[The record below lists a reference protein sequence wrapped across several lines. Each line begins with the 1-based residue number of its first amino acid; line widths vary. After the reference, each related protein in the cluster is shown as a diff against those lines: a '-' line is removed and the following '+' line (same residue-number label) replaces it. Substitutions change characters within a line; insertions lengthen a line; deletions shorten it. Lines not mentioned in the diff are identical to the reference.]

1 MTNRTVQI
9 YGYGF
14 GSTDATMTVTLDGTT
29 IFNGAVTT
37 ANQPVP
43 ALPDLNLETDT
54 VPICSFE
61 LPVAF
66 NGTKPMTCQVTNGT
80 IIFAQILA
88 NYAVIPNPIYTQSE
102 LEILNSDSSSSYQE
116 RYDVYAAHATPPF
129 TQEETNILMNMSLPF
144 KDPSKVAIL
153 TSHNLLPASSSGP
166 DTYINVNGSGDP
178 RSDVTIN
185 NSSQVQGVAGGLDG
199 TKWYT
204 IQNGSTLAYTLNAI
218 SGTLIGT

>member
-43 ALPDLNLETDT
+43 TLPDLNLDT
-54 VPICSFE
+54 NNVPICSFE
-61 LPVAF
+61 LPVTF
-66 NGTKPMTCQVTNGT
+66 SGLKPMTCQVTNGT
-80 IIFAQILA
+80 IIFTQILA
-88 NYAVIPNPIYTQSE
+88 NYAVILNPIYTTDE
-102 LEILNSDSSSSYQE
+102 LEILHSNDELSYE
-116 RYDVYAAHATPPF
+116 DRYNIYALHANPPF
-129 TQEETNILMNMSLPF
+129 TQEETNTLMDTMLPF
-144 KDPSKVAIL
+144 NDPLKISIL
-153 TSHNLLPASSSGP
+153 TSHNLLPVLSSGAS
-166 DTYINVNGSGDP
+166 TYINVNGSEDP
-178 RSDVTIN
+178 RLDVTIN
-185 NSSQVQGVAGGLDG
+185 DISQLQGDG
-199 TKWYT
+199 VLNETKCYT